1 MTISGSQGVV
11 DTDQGTNTA
20 MCHAANQDIGS
31 LDPCL
36 NPHQIV
42 PPSLNMASL
51 QCGLSEAGGDPT
63 GESPTLYISKSQAAP
78 EDRIHHLA
86 EKSANQGSKLTVG
99 STRVKSAKY

>member
-1 MTISGSQGVV
+1 MTISGSQLVV

-31 LDPCL
+31 LDPCP

-51 QCGLSEAGGDPT
+51 QCDLSGAGGDPIS
-63 GESPTLYISKSQAAP
+63 EDPTLHTSESQAAP
-78 EDRIHHLA
+78 EDPIHHLS
-86 EKSANQGSKLTVG
+86 EQSADQGSKLTVG